1 MPNYHTA
8 TYSEAEKRE
17 RFVTIISPLKA
28 GKGASAED
36 EKAAVSVLQFGP
48 QIDY

>member
-8 TYSEAEKRE
+8 SYSEEDKRQ

-36 EKAAVSVLQFGP
+36 EKAAVSVVLT
-48 QIDY
+48 

>member
-8 TYSEAEKRE
+8 SYSEEDKRQ

-28 GKGASAED
+28 GKGASEAD
-36 EKAAVSVLQFGP
+36 EKAAVSGLLT
-48 QIDY
+48 